1 MSATPINPIAAAL
14 RVQIVGAAETELMA
28 TVGAILESGAAAR
41 EAPAGA
47 AVRTPPE
54 APVANGV
61 ADPAGTTVQAP
72 RATQA
77 PTPAGA
83 SAPPYPAQRAADT
96 ARADAAGRQAGA
108 APLFAELAQALQAPA
123 TPPTVKAAISQV
135 LALQTPAAGPFTAE
149 SVRQAVAQSGLFL
162 EAHLA
167 ALPRG
172 APVPPDLKAALL
184 TLRQAVGAAEPAP
197 PPPAATQATIQAAVS
212 RVLAAQTPAGTA
224 PTSPAA
230 SPAVSPAAP
239 AAAGAVPA
247 ESLRRAVA
255 QPERFLQA
263 SLAALPRGAMAAPE
277 LKAALV
283 ALRQAL
289 EPTDP
294 ASPPATPAQI
304 KAAVGRVLTLQA
316 PVASP
321 GAGPAAGLATTF
333 AATPAATQTTAE
345 ALRQALSQ
353 PRLFLEAAL
362 PRSQAAPPE
371 LNAALAALQHTLN
384 GPEPAPTPRT
394 STPPPPPP
402 SREAALTAQA
412 VATATLS
419 ASADAPTIL
428 SHLGREAE
436 QAIARQV
443 LHQLASLPDA
453 AAGGWMFELPIATPQ
468 GAAVAQFEVER
479 DGARHADE
487 EPGWRV
493 RFSLDIEP
501 LGPVHVHLSAKAGHA
516 AVTVWA
522 EREATLERLRQ
533 EGAALAQALPGDVA
547 FHPGAPIRPAPAPGG
562 FVDRSL

>member
-14 RVQIVGAAETELMA
+14 RVQIMGAAETELLA

-41 EAPAGA
+41 EASPGA

-61 ADPAGTTVQAP
+61 ADPAGAAVQAP
-72 RATQA
+72 RATPA
-77 PTPAGA
+77 PMPAGA
-83 SAPPYPAQRAADT
+83 PVPPHPAQHAADT

-123 TPPTVKAAISQV
+123 TPPTVKAAIRQV

-162 EAHLA
+162 EARLA

-172 APVPPDLKAALL
+172 APVPADLKAALL
-184 TLRQAVGAAEPAP
+184 TLRQAVGAAEPAS
-197 PPPAATQATIQAAVS
+197 PPPATQAAIPAAVS
-212 RVLAAQTPAGTA
+212 RAPAAQTLAG
-224 PTSPAA
+224 AA
-230 SPAVSPAAP
+230 STS
-239 AAAGAVPA
+239 PA

-255 QPERFLQA
+255 QPHLFLQA
-263 SLAALPRGAMAAPE
+263 SLAALPRGAIAAPE

-283 ALRQAL
+283 ALQQVL

-294 ASPPATPAQI
+294 ASPPATPAEV
-304 KAAVGRVLTLQA
+304 KAAVSRVLALQA
-316 PVASP
+316 PAASP
-321 GAGPAAGLATTF
+321 GAEPAAGLATTLPTGPVARTSP
-333 AATPAATQTTAE
+333 AATPAATQTPAE
-345 ALRQALSQ
+345 AFPQALPQALSQ
-353 PRLFLEAAL
+353 PRLFLEATLAAL
-362 PRSQAAPPE
+362 PRDQAAPPE
-371 LNAALAALQHTLN
+371 LKAALATLQQALN
-384 GPEPAPTPRT
+384 GPAPPPAPRT
-394 STPPPPPP
+394 STPPPPP
-402 SREAALTAQA
+402 SREAALTAQG

-428 SHLGREAE
+428 SHLGREAD

-468 GAAVAQFEVER
+468 GAAIAQFEIDR
-479 DGARHADE
+479 DGARHADG

-493 RFSLDIEP
+493 RFSLDVEP

-522 EREATLERLRQ
+522 EREATLARLR
-533 EGAALAQALPGDVA
+533 ENGAALAQALPGDVA
-547 FHPGAPIRPAPAPGG
+547 FHPGAPVRPAPAPGG
-562 FVDRSL
+562 FVDRAL